1 VFIGKVIGS
10 IVSTIKHPVYQG
22 RKVLLIRPT
31 TPQGKPLQGTVVAV
45 DSVHA
50 GVGDRVLVAA
60 GGGAAAD
67 ILGLGRRVPLR
78 SVVVAFIDTVDL
90 APVRKAPGQKR
101 KEQK

>member
-10 IVSTIKHPVYQG
+10 IVSTIKHPVYDD
-22 RKVLLIRPT
+22 RKVMLVRLT
-31 TPQGKPLQGTVVAV
+31 TPEGKPKPFTIVAV

-50 GVGDRVLVAA
+50 GIGDRVLVAS

-78 SVVVAFIDTVDL
+78 SVIIGVIDSVEMATK
-90 APVRKAPGQKR
+90 PSPSKRRKVK
-101 KEQK
+101 